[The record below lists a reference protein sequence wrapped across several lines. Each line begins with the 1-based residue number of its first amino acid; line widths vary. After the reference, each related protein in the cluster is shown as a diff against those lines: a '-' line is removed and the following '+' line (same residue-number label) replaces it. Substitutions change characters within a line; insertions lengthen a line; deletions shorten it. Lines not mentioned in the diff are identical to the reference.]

1 MKKLTMQIIS
11 AFILFTALLFPRV
24 IEAKPYYEGKILT
37 IIVGYAPGGG
47 YDRMARLVSK
57 HLPKHIP
64 GKPVVLVQNM
74 PGASSMIAANYLFN
88 AAKPDGLTIG
98 TFNRYATLSQLLKM
112 EGVRFDL
119 AKYAWVGSASVEAAV
134 FTLRADL
141 PFRTVD
147 DLKKAKEPIFIG
159 NTGEIDTGSQFAP
172 LLKEFMGN
180 NVKFVTYP
188 QTADI
193 MLALERKEVA
203 GYGFTYTTAKPFI
216 DSGLI
221 RPLIRGSISA
231 PGIENLP
238 INEDLA
244 KNKQVKTIISTLSA
258 PDRLGR
264 PYVAPPKTPDQ
275 TMKIL
280 RDAFAKLAQDPEAQ
294 AEAKRMKMELS
305 YTPASEI
312 LKILG
317 PILNQPPEV
326 IAEVRKLG
334 KF

>member
-1 MKKLTMQIIS
+1 MKKLTMQIIT
-11 AFILFTALLFPRV
+11 AFIFFAALLSPQAL
-24 IEAKPYYEGKILT
+24 EAKPYYEGKILS

-47 YDRMARLVSK
+47 YDRMARLLAK
-57 HLPKHIP
+57 HLPRFIP

-74 PGASSMIAANYLFN
+74 PGASSMIAANHLYN
-88 AAKPDGLTIG
+88 TAKPDGLTIG
-98 TFNRYATLSQLLKM
+98 TFNRYATLSQLLKL

-119 AKYAWVGSASVEAAV
+119 AKYAWIGSASVEAAV

-141 PFRTVD
+141 PYRTVD

-172 LLKEFMGN
+172 LLKEFMGA

-216 DSGLI
+216 ERGLI
-221 RPLIRGSISA
+221 RPLIRGNISA

-244 KNKQVKTIISTLSA
+244 KNKQVKTIISILSA

-264 PYVAPPKTPDQ
+264 PYVAPTKTPDHI
-275 TMKIL
+275 MKIL
-280 RDAFAKLAQDPEAQ
+280 REAFARLAKDAEAQ
-294 AEAKRMKMELS
+294 KEAIKLKMELS
-305 YTPASEI
+305 YTPAPEI
-312 LKILG
+312 MKILG
-317 PILNQPPEV
+317 QILNQPPE
-326 IAEVRKLG
+326 IITEVGKLG
-334 KF
+334 RF